1 MILKIDNSK
10 KIAVVKDEFNN
21 LFPYLKLEF
30 FRHKH
35 GVHKANPKT
44 DMLNPE
50 LSLKAIR
57 KRVNEGE
64 ILINENMTVANLESL
79 FQEIFGISAQV
90 FRKSGKSWLETSVT
104 DDWTLKRQN
113 DEGMELS
120 SFAK

>member
-10 KIAVVKDEFNN
+10 KIAGVKDEFNN

-30 FRHKH
+30 FRHGH
-35 GVHKANPKT
+35 EVYKANPKM

-57 KRVNEGE
+57 KKENEGE
-64 ILINENMTVANLESL
+64 ILINENMSVADLESL
-79 FQEIFGISAQV
+79 FREVFGISAQV

-113 DEGMELS
+113 DEGKELS
-120 SFAK
+120 SFAR